1 MLNRKITLLY
11 SLPIVLMSVLVGM
24 IIASRLDI
32 SPPTSAQTVAAP
44 PMNSAPLNGPIT
56 ASTFRDI
63 AKLAS
68 PAVVNIRTESRQ
80 RTQDLSDFF
89 GGGGGDFF
97 ERFFG
102 TPSPRGGA
110 PGGGGQGGG
119 QGRQAPQPREQV
131 VQAAGTGFIIDKAG
145 FILTNNHVVDGATK
159 IAVSLYGEDEDQEY
173 EARVVGRDPLTDS
186 ALIELTE
193 KPNHTLPEIKF
204 GDSSQMQPGDWVM
217 AIGNPFGY
225 AHTVSVGVI
234 SGLDRPFTVANRRQA
249 QVLQTD
255 AAINPGNSGGPLLNI
270 RGEVIGMNT
279 AIITDGQRQGNIGI
293 GFAIPSNT
301 VRDLLPQLRSGKITR
316 GRIGVE
322 IGQIP
327 RNAVDEFG
335 LKNREGAL
343 VSAVSPGGAADK
355 AGMEPGDVI
364 IAYNGRPV
372 KNSNELVSAV
382 TATRPGTSVPVRIVR
397 DGKEQTINVT
407 VDELDLEAE
416 QGAQQS
422 RSRGGRGGPEPETTA
437 GFGLTLDNITP
448 DIARQLRLESSRGAV
463 VVDVDPNS
471 PAARS
476 GIGEGDVILRVGR
489 LPVAN
494 AAEAQRELA
503 KVPSGG
509 TVGLR
514 VLRDGQERFIPITK
528 EQ

>member
-1 MLNRKITLLY
+1 
-11 SLPIVLMSVLVGM
+11 
-24 IIASRLDI
+24 
-32 SPPTSAQTVAAP
+32 
-44 PMNSAPLNGPIT
+44 MNMY
-56 ASTFRDI
+56 
-63 AKLAS
+63 
-68 PAVVNIRTESRQ
+68 E
-80 RTQDLSDFF
+80 DF
-89 GGGGGDFF
+89 
-97 ERFFG
+97 
-102 TPSPRGGA
+102 
-110 PGGGGQGGG
+110 
-119 QGRQAPQPREQV
+119 
-131 VQAAGTGFIIDKAG
+131 I
-145 FILTNNHVVDGATK
+145 
-159 IAVSLYGEDEDQEY
+159 
-173 EARVVGRDPLTDS
+173 
-186 ALIELTE
+186 
-193 KPNHTLPEIKF
+193 
-204 GDSSQMQPGDWVM
+204 
-217 AIGNPFGY
+217 
-225 AHTVSVGVI
+225 
-234 SGLDRPFTVANRRQA
+234 
-249 QVLQTD
+249 QTD

-322 IGQIP
+322 IGLIP
-327 RNAVDEFG
+327 RNAVDEWG

-372 KNSNELVSAV
+372 KSSNELVSSV

-422 RSRGGRGGPEPETTA
+422 RGGRGGRGGPEPETTA

-509 TVGLR
+509 TAGLR

-528 EQ
+528 S

>member
-32 SPPTSAQTVAAP
+32 APTSSAQTVAAP
-44 PMNSAPLNGPIT
+44 PMNSAPLNGPIS

-63 AKLAS
+63 AKVAS

-89 GGGGGDFF
+89 GSGGQGDLF

-102 TPSPRGGA
+102 TPNPRGG
-110 PGGGGQGGG
+110 GGGGGGNG
-119 QGRQAPQPREQV
+119 QRQAPREQV

-145 FILTNNHVVDGATK
+145 FILTNNHVVEGATK

-225 AHTVSVGVI
+225 AHTVSVGVV
-234 SGLDRPFTVANRRQA
+234 SGLDRPFQVANRRQA

-301 VRDLLPQLRSGKITR
+301 VRDLLPQLRGGKITR

-322 IGQIP
+322 IGVIP
-327 RNAVDEFG
+327 RNSLDEFG
-335 LKNREGAL
+335 LKSRDGAL

-364 IAYNGRPV
+364 LGYNGKAV
-372 KNSNELVSAV
+372 KNSNELVSMV
-382 TATRPGTSVPVRIVR
+382 TATKPGTSVPVRIVR
-397 DGKEQTINVT
+397 DGREQTLTVT

-416 QGAQQS
+416 QGNQQ
-422 RSRGGRGGPEPETTA
+422 SRGGRGGRDGGVPETTA

-448 DIARQLRLESSRGAV
+448 NIARQLRLESSRGAV

-471 PAARS
+471 PAARA

-489 LPVAN
+489 TQVAS
-494 AAEAQRELA
+494 AADAQRELA

-514 VLRDGQERFIPITK
+514 VLREGQERFVPVTK
-528 EQ
+528 E